1 MVTFNYKDL
10 GLASYLIQNG
20 GIYIGY
26 NIKYSNKFNEYK
38 LYIMIKDDK
47 EKMINLRKF
56 YEENKIKINKDVK
69 IKNIIMEL
77 RNKIEN
83 ENNVQLDMKN
93 NKEKPFKE
101 IFSRDIALDLKNMGN
116 PIEDAIV
123 NKNYEGFVVFI
134 FKNTNK
140 LLNDLSY
147 ITNSIKSKEGKEINE
162 KQFNKL
168 YGGKQ

>member
-1 MVTFNYKDL
+1 MVTFDYKDL

-56 YEENKIKINKDVK
+56 YEENKIKINKDVN

-77 RNKIEN
+77 RDKIEN
-83 ENNVQLDMKN
+83 ENEL
-93 NKEKPFKE
+93 
-101 IFSRDIALDLKNMGN
+101 
-116 PIEDAIV
+116 
-123 NKNYEGFVVFI
+123 YEG
-134 FKNTNK
+134 
-140 LLNDLSY
+140 LLSTLFGGLKCY
-147 ITNSIKSKEGKEINE
+147 SKRIGKISNV
-162 KQFNKL
+162 KTQV
-168 YGGKQ
+168 Y